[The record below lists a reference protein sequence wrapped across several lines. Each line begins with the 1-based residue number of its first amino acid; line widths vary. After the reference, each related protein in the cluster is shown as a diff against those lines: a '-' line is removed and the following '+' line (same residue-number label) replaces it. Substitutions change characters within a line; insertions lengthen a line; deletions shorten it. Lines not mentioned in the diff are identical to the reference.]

1 MGLILDTSL
10 LVAHERRKFDLPAF
24 LLTHGEELVAIAAIT
39 YSEVLH
45 GWHRATDPKIKTERG
60 QYVAGVRR
68 DYTIIPFA
76 EAQAEHHARVWA
88 ELETRGLLIGAH
100 DLQIAATALSLGY
113 GVATLNEKEFARV
126 PGLLVVRVEPG

>member
-24 LLTHGEELVAIAAIT
+24 LLAHGTEPVAIAAIT
-39 YSEVLH
+39 YSELLH
-45 GWHRATDPKIKTERG
+45 GWHRATDPRIKAERG
-60 QYVAGVRR
+60 LYVAGVRR
-68 DYTIIPFA
+68 DYTIIPFT

-88 ELETRGLLIGAH
+88 DLAARGVLIGAH

-113 GVATLNEKEFARV
+113 AVATLNEKEFERV
-126 PGLLVVRVEPG
+126 PGLQLVPVERR